1 MFFLNSCPIK
11 AFEKKKKK
19 NSRKFHK
26 IEQRFQKLKNNLKCL
41 KISKNI

>member
-11 AFEKKKKK
+11 AFEKKK